1 MNGGLVGLL
10 LVSIALGVSVVACW
24 RYMLSPLTRVM
35 PAVLV
40 AAYYTAM
47 WFYPHQSIVAARLH
61 IAYPQGDQ
69 IRGLLLGAAFLLIV
83 VELVVRLSRTV
94 RSNAALSQQLEEQA

>member
-24 RYMLSPLTRVM
+24 RYMLSPLTRVL

-47 WFYPHQSIVAARLH
+47 WFYPHQAIVAARMH
-61 IAYPQGDQ
+61 VVYPQGDQ

-83 VELVVRLSRTV
+83 LELVVRLARTV
-94 RSNAALSQQLEEQA
+94 RNNAALRQELEER